1 MWLLKSLFDQNLI
14 MINHNPSSDFKK
26 PYHYW
31 RDKKKKKEEEKR
43 GASSIS
49 HTSMKM
55 KVISYRVR

>member
-1 MWLLKSLFDQNLI
+1 VILKSHI
-14 MINHNPSSDFKK
+14 IIGGK
-26 PYHYW
+26 
-31 RDKKKKKEEEKR
+31 KKKKKEEEKR